1 MPLLLQVDVPDQVPQ
16 LLQCQLPGLQGDLSR
31 RNLIARRHRLV
42 DVFLL
47 LDERLF
53 GGNII
58 QGQVRLVLILT
69 QGRFMDNPTNIMRIR
84 SAER

>member
-16 LLQCQLPGLQGDLSR
+16 LLQSQLPGLQGDLSR
-31 RNLIARRHRLV
+31 RNLIACYGLV

-47 LDERLF
+47 LDQRLF

-58 QGQVRLVLILT
+58 QGNVRLVLILA
-69 QGRFMDNPTNIMRIR
+69 QG
-84 SAER
+84 